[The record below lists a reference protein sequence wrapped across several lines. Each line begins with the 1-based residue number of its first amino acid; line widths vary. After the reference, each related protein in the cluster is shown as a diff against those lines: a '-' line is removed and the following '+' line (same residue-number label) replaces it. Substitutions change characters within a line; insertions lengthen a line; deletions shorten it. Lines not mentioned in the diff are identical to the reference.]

1 MPLYNVTVRA
11 EFSEATIDELT
22 AHGVYWVQGA
32 ADDPGT
38 MRRRH
43 HLRVQAD
50 DCDGAV
56 ERAARTSKTPA
67 ATARWSSAAAPSTP
81 ERISLTRHGLIGA

>member
-1 MPLYNVTVRA
+1 VPLYNVTVRA

-56 ERAARTSKTPA
+56 ERARKDVEDAGGDGTLVEGGGTVY
-67 ATARWSSAAAPSTP
+67 T
-81 ERISLTRHGLIGA
+81 